1 LPLGDDVL
9 LYGLKAP
16 DPTEAHL
23 TIDPDA
29 ESLTPQAPPAPAG
42 PAPRTPPPVAPLP
55 ARERGRRGR
64 PSGLVLVLVVVL
76 VLSLATAGLG
86 WNKARQDDKVD
97 AARRSVTTIA
107 QAYAIN
113 LTTYDYAT
121 LDRDFA
127 RVLDNSTGSFKTQ
140 YTQASQT
147 LRDLIAKFKA
157 KATGKV
163 LETAVTSVDGGHAQV
178 LLFVDQTVVNAN
190 TKEPRID
197 RSRMKMGLE
206 KQGRRWL
213 ISSLDLV

>member
-1 LPLGDDVL
+1 MTL
-9 LYGLKAP
+9 
-16 DPTEAHL
+16 
-23 TIDPDA
+23 DPDA
-29 ESLTPQAPPAPAG
+29 ESRTPEAAPPPAAG
-42 PAPRTPPPVAPLP
+42 PAPQSSAEPAAPPIAPPIAPPP
-55 ARERGRRGR
+55 ARERRPRAR
-64 PSGLVLVLVVVL
+64 PSGPVLALVVLLVLGLIG
-76 VLSLATAGLG
+76 AGLG
-86 WNKARQDDKVD
+86 WRKVREEVRID

-107 QAYAIN
+107 QSYAIN
-113 LTTYDYAT
+113 LTTYDHAT

-163 LETAVTSVDGGHAQV
+163 LETAVASVDSGHAQV

-206 KQGRRWL
+206 KQGKRWL
-213 ISSLDLV
+213 ISSLDLI